1 MIRISSE
8 LEGYENGFRVYHT
21 YVTEKSRI
29 IARRIGRKVSDV

>member
-8 LEGYENGFRVYHT
+8 LEGYEDGFRVYNT

-29 IARRIGRKVSDV
+29 IARRIGRKVSGV